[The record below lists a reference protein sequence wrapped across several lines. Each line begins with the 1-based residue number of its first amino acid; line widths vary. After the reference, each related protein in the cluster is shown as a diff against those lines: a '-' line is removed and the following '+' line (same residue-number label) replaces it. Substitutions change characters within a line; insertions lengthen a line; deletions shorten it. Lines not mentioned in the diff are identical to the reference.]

1 MQWSLMAG
9 LVCGS
14 ACGVLAARWRLGQ
27 PHERDRN
34 FDGVEY
40 AAATVGALGGY
51 LLARRREQGCRARD
65 VMEVLS
71 TDKDLTIFNECIK
84 DLAAG
89 CEGAHGYGTDAIMAM
104 LILTRAD
111 AQQSCTVLAP
121 TDQALCGEEFE
132 TIMKI
137 YRPRR
142 RIGQKPDPARQS
154 MWLGFMLNHIVGDYC
169 SREDLSQASHVS
181 ALSGDQIQVSLLRAL
196 AAKSRESA
204 QDASSAGVEGPASG
218 KGTYGKTDYDTLRA
232 WEQGQQ
238 IQAPWAF
245 EEVRAS
251 NGIIYKIDRILTPG
265 MFYVLVSSL
274 CL

>member
-1 MQWSLMAG
+1 I
-9 LVCGS
+9 
-14 ACGVLAARWRLGQ
+14 
-27 PHERDRN
+27 
-34 FDGVEY
+34 
-40 AAATVGALGGY
+40 
-51 LLARRREQGCRARD
+51 
-65 VMEVLS
+65 LS

-132 TIMKI
+132 AIMKI

-142 RIGQKPDPARQS
+142 RVGQKPDPARQS

-169 SREDLSQASHVS
+169 SREDLSQASLVS

-265 MFYVLVSSL
+265 KTSNVEISTAQHLKYVSSAAMCVFRSPSAQSAFVNTEGACSTKDVCFACPSL
-274 CL
+274 GHASPLFKAQCQ